1 MSNDLT
7 VRQRIIEAL
16 KGGMLTA
23 KDISKAVSL
32 KEKDVIDH
40 LPHVAKSV
48 EARKGEGVRFIVE
61 PSRCLDC
68 GFVFRKRER
77 LKSPGKCP
85 ICKGEG
91 ITEARYGIVDV
102 E

>member
-7 VRQRIIEAL
+7 ARQRIIEAL

-23 KDISKAVSL
+23 KDISRAVGL

-40 LPHVAKSV
+40 LPHVAKSI
-48 EARKGEGVRFIVE
+48 EARKGGGVRFIVE

>member
-7 VRQRIIEAL
+7 ARQRIIEAL

-23 KDISKAVSL
+23 KDISKAVGL
-32 KEKDVIDH
+32 KEKEVIDH

-48 EARKGEGVRFIVE
+48 EARKGEWGSFVVE
-61 PSRCLDC
+61 PASCLDC

-85 ICKGEG
+85 ICRGEG
-91 ITEARYGIVDV
+91 IAEARYGIVD
-102 E
+102 EE